1 MRAVIHPLAVT
12 VIAHAIILWDKQ
24 GFVVSVVA
32 YDSLP
37 GHHVIE
43 EIFPFINLGAV
54 SVLRLPDCL
63 QGYAT
68 MLFRVVRPM
77 KWKSSHSAYFA

>member
-32 YDSLP
+32 YDSL
-37 GHHVIE
+37 
-43 EIFPFINLGAV
+43 LG
-54 SVLRLPDCL
+54 
-63 QGYAT
+63 T
-68 MLFRVVRPM
+68 MLLKRSFP
-77 KWKSSHSAYFA
+77 SLI